1 MQHALW
7 HRGYITNQKDTA
19 RARCR
24 SFPALGHAQASVAGK
39 GVRRMSVFSLSNLK
53 KTWYYLQ
60 KNGIRNAVW
69 AVLERIGQE
78 QEVYTWQEPDEKTL
92 SFQRE
97 HSASLRI
104 SIVVPAY
111 RTKKEHLEAML
122 NSVSRQSYPHWEL
135 IVADAGDTA
144 ESVQAWAKKNG
155 ICLRKAAD
163 ASNLAEW
170 KDQSIVLC
178 TLSENKGISANTNAG
193 IELAAG
199 DAVGLLDHDD
209 LLTANALWEM
219 ADCLEKEK
227 KRGKQKLVLFSD
239 EDKCDGAASR
249 FYEPNFKPDFDGEL
263 LLTNNYICHFTV
275 IETAF
280 LKELKLRS
288 GFDGAQDYDLVLRA
302 YAAGGQFVHVPK
314 VL

>member
-1 MQHALW
+1 
-7 HRGYITNQKDTA
+7 
-19 RARCR
+19 
-24 SFPALGHAQASVAGK
+24 
-39 GVRRMSVFSLSNLK
+39 MSVFSLSNLK

-135 IVADAGDTA
+135 IVADAGGTA

-155 ICLRKAAD
+155 ICLREAAD

-227 KRGKQKLVLFSD
+227 SAENKSLCCFPMKINATERR
-239 EDKCDGAASR
+239 AASMSR
-249 FYEPNFKPDFDGEL
+249 ISSRI
-263 LLTNNYICHFTV
+263 LTGNCF
-275 IETAF
+275 
-280 LKELKLRS
+280 
-288 GFDGAQDYDLVLRA
+288 
-302 YAAGGQFVHVPK
+302 
-314 VL
+314 

>member
-1 MQHALW
+1 
-7 HRGYITNQKDTA
+7 
-19 RARCR
+19 
-24 SFPALGHAQASVAGK
+24 
-39 GVRRMSVFSLSNLK
+39 MSVFSLSNLK

-135 IVADAGDTA
+135 IVADAGGTA

-155 ICLRKAAD
+155 ICLREAAD

-219 ADCLEKEK
+219 AGCLEKEK
-227 KRGKQKLVLFSD
+227 GAENKSLCCFPMKINATERR
-239 EDKCDGAASR
+239 AASMSR
-249 FYEPNFKPDFDGEL
+249 ISSRI
-263 LLTNNYICHFTV
+263 LTGNCF
-275 IETAF
+275 
-280 LKELKLRS
+280 
-288 GFDGAQDYDLVLRA
+288 
-302 YAAGGQFVHVPK
+302 
-314 VL
+314 

>member
-1 MQHALW
+1 
-7 HRGYITNQKDTA
+7 
-19 RARCR
+19 
-24 SFPALGHAQASVAGK
+24 
-39 GVRRMSVFSLSNLK
+39 MSVFSLSNLK

-135 IVADAGDTA
+135 IVADAGGTA

-155 ICLRKAAD
+155 ICLREAAD

-209 LLTANALWEM
+209 LLTSNALWEM

-275 IETAF
+275 I
-280 LKELKLRS
+280 
-288 GFDGAQDYDLVLRA
+288 
-302 YAAGGQFVHVPK
+302 
-314 VL
+314 

>member
-1 MQHALW
+1 M
-7 HRGYITNQKDTA
+7 
-19 RARCR
+19 
-24 SFPALGHAQASVAGK
+24 
-39 GVRRMSVFSLSNLK
+39 
-53 KTWYYLQ
+53 
-60 KNGIRNAVW
+60 
-69 AVLERIGQE
+69 
-78 QEVYTWQEPDEKTL
+78 
-92 SFQRE
+92 
-97 HSASLRI
+97 
-104 SIVVPAY
+104 
-111 RTKKEHLEAML
+111 
-122 NSVSRQSYPHWEL
+122 
-135 IVADAGDTA
+135 
-144 ESVQAWAKKNG
+144 
-155 ICLRKAAD
+155 
-163 ASNLAEW
+163 
-170 KDQSIVLC
+170 LC

-314 VL
+314 AVSYTHLDVYKRQRQRCPCSGRQYFLWTELFQSAASGSGAGKGCDDFRLFCPRSQRIRRGGIR

>member
-1 MQHALW
+1 
-7 HRGYITNQKDTA
+7 
-19 RARCR
+19 
-24 SFPALGHAQASVAGK
+24 
-39 GVRRMSVFSLSNLK
+39 MSVFSLSNLK

-78 QEVYTWQEPDEKTL
+78 QEVYTWQ
-92 SFQRE
+92 
-97 HSASLRI
+97 
-104 SIVVPAY
+104 V
-111 RTKKEHLEAML
+111 RTKRHFRSNGSILLPCASVSSFRHTGRKKSILKRCL
-122 NSVSRQSYPHWEL
+122 NSVSKQSYPHWEL
-135 IVADAGDTA
+135 IVADAGGTA

-155 ICLRKAAD
+155 ICLREAAD

-227 KRGKQKLVLFSD
+227 SAENKSLCCFPMKINATERRV
-239 EDKCDGAASR
+239 ASMSR
-249 FYEPNFKPDFDGEL
+249 ISSRI
-263 LLTNNYICHFTV
+263 LTGNCF
-275 IETAF
+275 
-280 LKELKLRS
+280 
-288 GFDGAQDYDLVLRA
+288 
-302 YAAGGQFVHVPK
+302 
-314 VL
+314 

>member
-1 MQHALW
+1 
-7 HRGYITNQKDTA
+7 
-19 RARCR
+19 
-24 SFPALGHAQASVAGK
+24 
-39 GVRRMSVFSLSNLK
+39 MSVFSLSNLK

-122 NSVSRQSYPHWEL
+122 NSVSKQSYPHWEL
-135 IVADAGDTA
+135 IVADAGGTA

-155 ICLRKAAD
+155 ICLREAAD

-170 KDQSIVLC
+170 KDQSIVLS

-249 FYEPNFKPDFDGEL
+249 FYEPNCKPDFDGEL

-288 GFDGAQDYDLVLRA
+288 GFDGAQDYDLVRGVP
-302 YAAGGQFVHVPK
+302 GGS
-314 VL
+314 